1 MANVNLFRAHSL
13 IACLGATTLV
23 IAGCGRTQ
31 ADAEREAVRITA
43 ALETAEIQITGDYLR
58 DAVATLASDEFEG
71 RAPGTAGD
79 RRARAFLVS
88 RLEVLG
94 FRPGGPGGQWEQPFD
109 VVGVTP
115 RVPATWRFQGATAV
129 DLRARDDFIAV
140 SGVQAES
147 ASLDRS
153 DVVFVGYGI
162 EAPEYQW
169 DDFKGADLRG
179 KVLLMLNNDPDWDPS
194 LFEGVRRLYY
204 GRWTYKYESAAR
216 HGAAGAIII
225 HTTPSAGYPWQ
236 VVQSSWSGEQFELP
250 AEGEKRV
257 QVRAWTTEAAAR
269 RLVAASG
276 KSLDDLVAA
285 ARSRDFVPV
294 PLGLRTSFT
303 LRNTLTKAQ
312 TANVAGLLE
321 GRDPE
326 LRREVV
332 IFSAHHDHLG
342 IGEPDSDGDR
352 IYNGARDNAT
362 GCAQL
367 LGIARALSALPERP
381 RRSILMLFVAAEEQG
396 LLGSQFYARHP
407 TFPAGRIA
415 ANINYDGAGI
425 WGRTSDV
432 TLLGLGKS
440 SLDEVAR
447 AAAARQGLVLEGDQF
462 PDRGFYYRSDQF
474 SFAKIGVPALKFG
487 TGLHVV
493 GKPEK
498 WGREQMEAWE
508 ARQYHQPGDELDPS
522 WNFDGMIAEAQ
533 LGLFSGW
540 WIAQADPMPTW
551 KAGDEFEAARKAA
564 LAAARDLPS
573 P

>member
-1 MANVNLFRAHSL
+1 MKLLR
-13 IACLGATTLV
+13 GRRLV
-23 IAGCGRTQ
+23 ASVGVTSVFIFACGRQ
-31 ADAEREAVRITA
+31 QPGAGRESDGLSSAVETA
-43 ALETAEIQITGDYLR
+43 AMQITGDYLR
-58 DAVATLASDEFEG
+58 DAVAMLASDEFEG

-79 RRARAFLVS
+79 RRTRTFLTS
-88 RLEVLG
+88 RLEALG
-94 FRPGGPGGQWEQPFD
+94 FRPGGPGGQWEQTFD

-115 RVPATWRFQGATAV
+115 KVPPTWRFQGATSV
-129 DLRARDDFIAV
+129 ELRARDDFIAV
-140 SGVQAES
+140 SGVQADS
-147 ASLDRS
+147 ASLDRAE
-153 DVVFVGYGI
+153 VVFVGYGI
-162 EAPEYQW
+162 EAPEYRW
-169 DDFKGADLRG
+169 DDFKGVDVKG

-250 AEGEKRV
+250 AEGETRI

-269 RLVAASG
+269 RIVAAAG

-285 ARSRDFVPV
+285 ARSRDFAPV
-294 PLGLRTSFT
+294 PLGLRTSLT
-303 LRNTLTKAQ
+303 LRNTLTKVQ

-321 GRDPE
+321 GRDRE

-332 IFSAHHDHLG
+332 IFTAHHDHLG

-367 LGIARALSALPERP
+367 LAIARALSALPEKP

-396 LLGSQFYARHP
+396 LLGSEFYARHP

-425 WGRTSDV
+425 WGRTTDV
-432 TLLGLGKS
+432 TFVGLGKS
-440 SLDEVAR
+440 SLDDVAR
-447 AAAARQGLVLEGDQF
+447 AAAARKGLSLEGDQF

-493 GKPEK
+493 GKPES

-508 ARQYHQPGDELDPS
+508 ARRYHQPGDELDAS
-522 WNFDGMIAEAQ
+522 WNFDGMVAEAQ
-533 LGLFSGW
+533 LGLYSGW
-540 WIAQADPMPTW
+540 AIAEADSMPTW
-551 KAGDEFEAARKAA
+551 NAGDEFEAARKAA
-564 LAAARDLPS
+564 IAATQGQP
-573 P
+573 